1 MKKSILYILCILLTL
16 STVAC
21 SSATPDVIQEESPSP
36 SVSEEATVTLSA
48 TTEPTET
55 VSELRRVRLMLDSV
69 SLQNNII
76 DNLPRKAIWV
86 YLPPSYYTSEKAYP
100 VVYYLHGHGEGVG
113 GYMNSNQTR
122 FDEAFESDAKE
133 FIFVEVQGDLY
144 YYVNS
149 PVTGNWEDYIMDEVI
164 PLVDDTYRTMK
175 SSESRGICGFS
186 MGGFG
191 SLNLALRHP
200 DIFGAVYSMS
210 PGLLTEDG
218 MTEAMES
225 WRRDGSFLT
234 DYART
239 FSPDSDTELLG
250 HIPKLDGS
258 EEDDI
263 IVEQWENGFGN
274 VKEKLDA
281 YLALGTPLRAIGL
294 SYGTNDAYTW
304 IPKGT
309 QFFSDLLTENEI
321 DHTLFVFEG
330 RHEVPPKS
338 AQEHII
344 PFFDENLIF

>member
-1 MKKSILYILCILLTL
+1 MRKSILCIVFILLTL
-16 STVAC
+16 LTVAC
-21 SSATPDVIQEESPSP
+21 SPATPDVIKEESPSP
-36 SVSEEATVTLSA
+36 SVSEEATVTPSA
-48 TTEPTET
+48 TPEPTPT
-55 VSELRRVRLMLDSV
+55 VSELRQIRLTLDSA

-76 DNLPRKAIWV
+76 GNPSKKTICI
-86 YLPPSYYTSEKAYP
+86 YLPPSYYASDKAYP

-113 GYMNSNQTR
+113 AYMGSNKIR
-122 FDEAFESDAKE
+122 FDEAFESGNNE

-149 PVTGNWEDYIMDEVI
+149 PVTGNWEDYILDEVI
-164 PLVDDTYRTMK
+164 PLIDDTYRTKK

-200 DIFGAVYSMS
+200 DVFGAVYSMS

-218 MTEAMES
+218 MAEAMES

-234 DYART
+234 DYARA
-239 FSPDSDTELLG
+239 FSPDPDTELLG
-250 HIPKLDGS
+250 RIPKLDGS
-258 EEDDI
+258 EEDDT

-281 YLALGTPLRAIGL
+281 YIALGAPLRAIGL

-309 QFFSDLLTENEI
+309 QYFSDLLSENEI

-330 RHEVPPKS
+330 RHEVPSKS

-344 PFFDENLIF
+344 PFFNENLVF

>member
-1 MKKSILYILCILLTL
+1 MKKSILFILCILLTL
-16 STVAC
+16 SVVAC
-21 SSATPDVIQEESPSP
+21 STVTPNVTQEESPLP
-36 SVSEEATVTLSA
+36 SVSEEATVTPSA
-48 TTEPTET
+48 TTEPTQT
-55 VSELRRVRLMLDSV
+55 VSEQRLIRLTLDSV
-69 SLQNNII
+69 SLQNNLI
-76 DNLPRKAIWV
+76 DSPSKKAIWV
-86 YLPPSYYTSEKAYP
+86 YLPPSYYASEKAYP

-113 GYMNSNQTR
+113 GYINSNNAR
-122 FDEAFESDAKE
+122 FDDAFESGTKE
-133 FIFVEVQGDLY
+133 FVFVEIQGDTS

-149 PVTGNWEDYIMDEVI
+149 PVTGNWEDYVLDEVI
-164 PLVDDTYRTMK
+164 PLIDDSYRTMK

-218 MTEAMES
+218 MAEAKES
-225 WRRDGSFLT
+225 WQRDGSFLT
-234 DYART
+234 DYARA

-281 YLALGTPLRAIGL
+281 YLVLGTPLRAIGL
-294 SYGTNDAYTW
+294 SYGTNDPYTW

-309 QFFSDLLTENEI
+309 QYFSDLLKENDI

-330 RHEVPPKS
+330 RHVAPPKS

-344 PFFDENLIF
+344 PFFDKNLVF